1 LAQAGAGLAIEADR
15 RPGAS
20 LLYSLVKAV
29 GKIRTIP
36 AFLAATKDLGEVL
49 CLEAPSFSSR

>member
-1 LAQAGAGLAIEADR
+1 MSWFPRTQRFQA
-15 RPGAS
+15 GAS
-20 LLYSLVKAV
+20 LLDSLVKAV